1 MINKI
6 ILILNNYQLI
16 NSIYKIFNNNQILII
31 KINQLSKNI
40 KNYNSN

>member
-6 ILILNNYQLI
+6 ILFLNNYQLI
-16 NSIYKIFNNNQILII
+16 NNIHKIFNNNQILII